1 MELSDGRGLG
11 AVVAEKFAAEGSN
24 VAINYFSNV
33 GRAKETAAKVEKDYG
48 VKAII
53 IQLQGGKYHTVWPW
67 DVATRDVLYPIPTW
81 KDRK

>member
-53 IQLQGGKYHTVWPW
+53 IQGVRDPQCQHAKLPLNMGQGKV
-67 DVATRDVLYPIPTW
+67 VLTLI
-81 KDRK
+81 